1 MLLPIALEVDCS
13 FSPCFGWLTTDI
25 PLVTMVKMVIM
36 GIFTTG
42 CSLTPTIIFI
52 SHFLLL
58 SLASSSPWGLPF
70 SAAATAA
77 AHLLPKK
84 GRSSPPTPTSPTSL
98 VPTMSWRW
106 RTREQ
111 PSKARSYLSTELRYV
126 QSTIHRSDLSKCAKL
141 CKIRKLR
148 EIEMYVYI
156 FSSKVKIFVGM
167 NTLVNACLWNI
178 SELGIFTQCPAET
191 GVGKDPKES
200 DEEAVLPFLVD
211 SWSCKK
217 LCKLETQVTSGP
229 IIL

>member
-1 MLLPIALEVDCS
+1 MIV
-13 FSPCFGWLTTDI
+13 LTTPTVCSSKI
-25 PLVTMVKMVIM
+25 ILV
-36 GIFTTG
+36 
-42 CSLTPTIIFI
+42 
-52 SHFLLL
+52 SHFLPL
-58 SLASSSPWGLPF
+58 SLASSLPWGSPF

-77 AHLLPKK
+77 AHLHLKR

-126 QSTIHRSDLSKCAKL
+126 QSTIHHSDLSKCAKL

-167 NTLVNACLWNI
+167 NTLVNACL
-178 SELGIFTQCPAET
+178 
-191 GVGKDPKES
+191 
-200 DEEAVLPFLVD
+200 
-211 SWSCKK
+211 
-217 LCKLETQVTSGP
+217 
-229 IIL
+229 